1 MPKRFCSHCHR
12 HRSTCASRQR
22 SSFVESA
29 TFLLDAWRCQTWS
42 YEQLGECC
50 IVLVVSAQSHF
61 SASDFGVHT
70 AACIKA
76 AKQHGRVR
84 FWAGWR
90 QSEAARDTQDVR
102 LLARCLHELV
112 NCARGMGQHR
122 HEGFTPTI
130 WHIMAHQFFFACSQL
145 TQEEVRAYGA
155 AREQRKREEMEQER
169 RRRHRAQKE
178 QLGGFMAGR
187 YTGRLFA
194 DKAYVYIYIYVCV
207 YVPRFVLDMN
217 SRIFVPTWI
226 FRLTRTW
233 CVVAASWCQ
242 SQLAAGAEFHKSGHI
257 PFLFS
262 PDSEANAD
270 CRLLVV
276 MWHVARAVGPTSG
289 RTLYR
294 GCKTFKTFWAFII
307 FQMWT
312 ALKVRGGGSNA
323 PIPYTQQCVKAT
335 GACTSSWWST
345 ERTDNR
351 DSDLKHCH
359 DRFRM
364 FELHRGSSCYS
375 SRFAMRTARTQRIG
389 QRGKKRA
396 YLVQPKAKRGQTWP
410 SLVLSWAK
418 QEPTWAQLG
427 HNLRRTRTCAQLEPN
442 CGPTWRNLVVW
453 RRSWAQDRPNVGKMA
468 LHERWTMWRTW
479 KSKPRPKVAQ
489 LGTLFRQLHTKLGPT
504 EIYGEHGF
512 KRSVI
517 DTNF

>member
-1 MPKRFCSHCHR
+1 MCLGLYLIWTHGFLCLPEFSGWPENDVL
-12 HRSTCASRQR
+12 SR
-22 SSFVESA
+22 
-29 TFLLDAWRCQTWS
+29 
-42 YEQLGECC
+42 
-50 IVLVVSAQSHF
+50 
-61 SASDFGVHT
+61 
-70 AACIKA
+70 
-76 AKQHGRVR
+76 
-84 FWAGWR
+84 
-90 QSEAARDTQDVR
+90 
-102 LLARCLHELV
+102 
-112 NCARGMGQHR
+112 
-122 HEGFTPTI
+122 
-130 WHIMAHQFFFACSQL
+130 
-145 TQEEVRAYGA
+145 
-155 AREQRKREEMEQER
+155 
-169 RRRHRAQKE
+169 
-178 QLGGFMAGR
+178 
-187 YTGRLFA
+187 
-194 DKAYVYIYIYVCV
+194 
-207 YVPRFVLDMN
+207 
-217 SRIFVPTWI
+217 
-226 FRLTRTW
+226 
-233 CVVAASWCQ
+233 ASWCQ

-276 MWHVARAVGPTSG
+276 MWHVVRAVGQTSG

-294 GCKTFKTFWAFII
+294 GCKTFKTFWALIT

-364 FELHRGSSCYS
+364 FELHRGSICYS
-375 SRFAMRTARTQRIG
+375 GRFAMRTARAQRIG

-396 YLVQPKAKRGQTWP
+396 YLVQPKAKWGQTWP
-410 SLVLSWAK
+410 SLVLSWAE

-442 CGPTWRNLVVW
+442 CGPTWRNLAVW
-453 RRSWAQDRPNVGKMA
+453 PKLGPRQAQCWQDG
-468 LHERWTMWRTW
+468 MWRTW

-489 LGTLFRQLHTKLGPT
+489 LGTLFRQLHTKLGPM